1 MQLKHIMCYIWN
13 FLQLILRV
21 KIANEILENFTNRK
35 SRQQN
40 CENFRH
46 FMPEDPESDMT
57 PETSLQ
63 FEYGST
69 GAGQSDTVTNVAN
82 VGAVTKMAENEITNP
97 ESHSLPTTPPQ
108 KIERID
114 TNFNQSAMSDINQLT
129 RKDFEKFWFH
139 RTSSI

>member
-1 MQLKHIMCYIWN
+1 
-13 FLQLILRV
+13 
-21 KIANEILENFTNRK
+21 
-35 SRQQN
+35 
-40 CENFRH
+40 
-46 FMPEDPESDMT
+46 MPEDPESDMT

-63 FEYGST
+63 FEYGSN

-82 VGAVTKMAENEITNP
+82 VAAVTKMAENEITNQ

-129 RKDFEKFWFH
+129 RKDFKYLENLYDVGSIRYQNSKAFGAQKFGPF
-139 RTSSI
+139 